1 MHLSELCCMTDL
13 NAEGINKE
21 KNCVNAVVSLASLPV
36 VNLFRLIFFTKSRLA
51 PKVINLVCFGGE

>member
-1 MHLSELCCMTDL
+1 MTDL